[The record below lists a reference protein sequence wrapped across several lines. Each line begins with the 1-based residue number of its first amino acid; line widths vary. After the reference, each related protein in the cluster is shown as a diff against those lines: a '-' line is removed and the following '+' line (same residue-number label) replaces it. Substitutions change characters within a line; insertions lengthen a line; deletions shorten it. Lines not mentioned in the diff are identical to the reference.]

1 MTEEEWDAI
10 MTVHLRGHVQR
21 RARHH
26 RPLPQPAGRRLRDV
40 SSTSGLIGN
49 VGQANYGAAK
59 MGIAGL
65 SRIIAM
71 EGARNNVR
79 SNAVAPVAR
88 DPDDRIGAARRERAK
103 RARGHARRSRAR
115 SGPPSSPSR

>member
-1 MTEEEWDAI
+1 MW
-10 MTVHLRGHVQR
+10 
-21 RARHH
+21 
-26 RPLPQPAGRRLRDV
+26 

-65 SRIIAM
+65 SRIIAL

-79 SNAVAPVAR
+79 SNAMAPAL
-88 DPDDRIGAARRERAK
+88 RRL
-103 RARGHARRSRAR
+103 
-115 SGPPSSPSR
+115 